1 MSKEQTAIGPW
12 LYLPLLI
19 IPVMGYG
26 LMNMPHYAAKVMGA
40 NGYLGGDYRRF
51 SGFAG
56 DSGHL
61 FIDQT
66 VPRPNHH

>member
-26 LMNMPHYAAKVMGA
+26 LMNMPYYGAKAMGSKRVS
-40 NGYLGGDYRRF
+40 GGNNRCF
-51 SGFAG
+51 SGRTG
-56 DSGHL
+56 YSSHL
-61 FIDQT
+61 LIDQT
-66 VPRPNHH
+66 IPGPNHH